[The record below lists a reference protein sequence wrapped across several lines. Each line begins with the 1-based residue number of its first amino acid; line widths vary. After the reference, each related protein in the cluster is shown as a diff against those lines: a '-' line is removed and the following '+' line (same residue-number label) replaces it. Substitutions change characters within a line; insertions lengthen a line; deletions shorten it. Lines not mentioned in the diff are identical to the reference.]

1 MTRTIAVYDTTSLTP
16 PYTAYY
22 GDLLKQLGMKTFMH
36 ANGGDKENWWKRGV
50 AKDSAWKELV
60 GFY

>member
-36 ANGGDKENWWKRGV
+36 ANGGDKEN
-50 AKDSAWKELV
+50 
-60 GFY
+60 